1 MVKSSPAVWPREIE
15 MFVIVSR
22 FGAIHG
28 DLLLSGALGF
38 VSWKPQLPFKRDWV
52 YHAGIIK
59 NEIS

>member
-1 MVKSSPAVWPREIE
+1 

-38 VSWKPQLPFKRDWV
+38 VSWKPQLPFKRVWV